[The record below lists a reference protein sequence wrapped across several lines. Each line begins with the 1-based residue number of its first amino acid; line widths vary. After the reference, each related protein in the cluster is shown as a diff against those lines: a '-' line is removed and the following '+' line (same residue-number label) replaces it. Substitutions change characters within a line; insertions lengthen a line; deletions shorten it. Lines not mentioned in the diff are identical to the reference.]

1 MDGLKEGV
9 TKNSRFIKWSLKNPL
24 WLTTNLNIGSN
35 MSLFMS
41 VVGPWMDVL
50 LAVKV
55 SEMWR
60 KPEVLKESTG
70 KCKSVP
76 LSYCQ
81 AESWPCLEGP
91 KELLI
96 FNVKPITE
104 MNECADARIR
114 KCIIDPKVICCC
126 EQQLLCLTDRWRS
139 HSTQPLLSS
148 FMFHVWRPDCW
159 ALHYRPHVT
168 AAGTAQV
175 TDGRKTAGKW
185 LKRWHIII

>member
-1 MDGLKEGV
+1 MLPKIQD
-9 TKNSRFIKWSLKNPL
+9 SSSYHWKNPL
-24 WLTTNLNIGSN
+24 WLMTNLNIGSN

-41 VVGPWMDVL
+41 VVRPWMDGL

-55 SEMWR
+55 SEMWS
-60 KPEVLKESTG
+60 KPEVLKESIG

-81 AESWPCLEGP
+81 AESWPCLKGP

-96 FNVKPITE
+96 FDVKPIME

-114 KCIIDPKVICCC
+114 KCIIDHKVICCC

-148 FMFHVWRPDCW
+148 FMCGGLIVEF
-159 ALHYRPHVT
+159 Y
-168 AAGTAQV
+168 
-175 TDGRKTAGKW
+175 
-185 LKRWHIII
+185 IIATMWQQLELQK